1 MPAKLKRPLTS
12 TQRNEVIEKINLALA
27 KADDRGALR
36 WLGALAAAE
45 GMSKVARQSGLD
57 RRQLYRS
64 VDGTREVKLNTAIK
78 LVRGLGL
85 QVLVSK

>member
-27 KADDRGALR
+27 KADDRGAMR
-36 WLGALAAAE
+36 WFGALAAAE

>member
-1 MPAKLKRPLTS
+1 MPAKLKRSLTRR
-12 TQRNEVIEKINLALA
+12 QRTEVIEKVNLALA
-27 KADDRGALR
+27 KADDCGAMR
-36 WLGALAAAE
+36 WLGTLAAAE
-45 GMSKVARQSGLD
+45 GMSKVARQGGLD

-85 QVLVSK
+85 HLLVSK

>member
-1 MPAKLKRPLTS
+1 
-12 TQRNEVIEKINLALA
+12 
-27 KADDRGALR
+27 
-36 WLGALAAAE
+36 
-45 GMSKVARQSGLD
+45 MSKVARQGGLD

-85 QVLVSK
+85 HLLVSK